1 VRTSGLTLGGVAIG
15 DEPDAWRDA
24 GFAVDAAG
32 GARVG
37 TLRLEIA
44 GRAGGPGLRG
54 WTLAGPDEVGGDT
67 ATTVAG
73 DTVTT
78 VDGMPTTLVAW
89 PDDEAPGAD
98 DHPNGV
104 RQLDHLVVVTPDLDR
119 TTAALGD
126 LGIEPRRDREAG
138 GGRRQRF
145 FRLGEA
151 LLELI
156 GPTEPAGDGPARLF
170 GLAFT
175 VADLDATVRTL
186 AAKIGEPKDAVQ
198 PGRRI
203 ATLHAGD
210 AVSVP
215 VAFMSAGGTGPGRR

>member
-1 VRTSGLTLGGVAIG
+1 VGTRGLTLGGVAIG
-15 DEPDAWRDA
+15 DEPDAWRNA
-24 GFAVDAAG
+24 GFAIDATG
-32 GARVG
+32 GAQVG
-37 TLRLEIA
+37 TVRLDIA
-44 GRAGGPGLRG
+44 GRAAGPGLVG
-54 WTLAGPDEVGGDT
+54 WTLAGPDDVDGG
-67 ATTVAG
+67 AA
-73 DTVTT
+73 TT
-78 VDGMPTTLVAW
+78 VDGLPTTLAAW
-89 PDDEAPGAD
+89 PDDDLGPG

-104 RQLDHLVVVTPDLDR
+104 RQLDHLVVVSPDLDR
-119 TTAALGD
+119 TTAALGA

-156 GPTEPAGDGPARLF
+156 GPADPAGDGPARLW

-186 AAKIGEPKDAVQ
+186 AGRIGAPKDAVQ

>member
-1 VRTSGLTLGGVAIG
+1 VRTSGLTLGGVAVG

-24 GFAVDAAG
+24 GFAVDSTSG
-32 GARVG
+32 VQVG
-37 TLRLEIA
+37 TVRLDIV
-44 GRAGGPGLRG
+44 GRAAGPGLLG
-54 WTLAGPDEVGGDT
+54 WTLAGPDALDGDAAT
-67 ATTVAG
+67 A
-73 DTVTT
+73 
-78 VDGMPTTLVAW
+78 VDGLPTTLATW
-89 PDDEAPGAD
+89 PEDDGAGAG

-104 RQLDHLVVVTPDLDR
+104 RRLDHLVVVTPDLDR
-119 TTAALGD
+119 TTGALGA

-151 LLELI
+151 ILELV
-156 GPTEPAGDGPARLF
+156 GGAEPGGAGPARLW

-186 AAKIGEPKDAVQ
+186 AGRIGEPKDAVQ

>member
-1 VRTSGLTLGGVAIG
+1 VRTRGLTLGGVAIG

-24 GFAVDAAG
+24 GFAVDATG
-32 GARVG
+32 GAQVG
-37 TLRLEIA
+37 TVRLEIA
-44 GRAGGPGLRG
+44 GRAAGSGLVG
-54 WTLAGPDEVGGDT
+54 WTLAGPDDPDGDA
-67 ATTVAG
+67 ATS
-73 DTVTT
+73 
-78 VDGMPTTLVAW
+78 VDGMPTTLAAW
-89 PDDEAPGAD
+89 PDDDLGPG

-104 RQLDHLVVVTPDLDR
+104 RQLDHLVVTTPDLDR
-119 TTAALGD
+119 TTAALAS
-126 LGIEPRRDREAG
+126 LGIEPRRDRDAG
-138 GGRRQRF
+138 SSRRQRF

-151 LLELI
+151 LLELV
-156 GPTEPAGDGPARLF
+156 GPAEPAGDGPARLW

-175 VADLDATVRTL
+175 VTDFDATVRTL
-186 AAKIGEPKDAVQ
+186 AGRIGEPKDAVQ

>member
-1 VRTSGLTLGGVAIG
+1 MRTSGLTLGGVAIG

-32 GARVG
+32 GAKVG
-37 TLRLEIA
+37 TLRLDIA

-54 WTLAGPDEVGGDT
+54 WTLAGPDDVDGD
-67 ATTVAG
+67 AA
-73 DTVTT
+73 TT
-78 VDGMPTTLVAW
+78 VDGMPTTLAAW
-89 PDDEAPGAD
+89 PDDEGPGAD

-156 GPTEPAGDGPARLF
+156 GPAEPAGDGPARLF

-175 VADLDATVRTL
+175 VADLDATVRAL
-186 AAKIGEPKDAVQ
+186 AGKIGEPKDAVQ

>member
-1 VRTSGLTLGGVAIG
+1 VRTSGLTLGGIAIG
-15 DEPDAWRDA
+15 DEPDAWRAA
-24 GFAVDAAG
+24 GFAVDVTG

-37 TLRLEIA
+37 TVRLDIA
-44 GRAGGPGLRG
+44 GRDAGPGLVS
-54 WTLAGPDEVGGDT
+54 WTLAGPDDVDGD
-67 ATTVAG
+67 AA
-73 DTVTT
+73 TT
-78 VDGMPTTLVAW
+78 VDGVPTTLATW
-89 PDDEAPGAD
+89 PDDDPGPD
-98 DHPNGV
+98 EHPNGV
-104 RQLDHLVVVTPDLDR
+104 VQLDHLVVMTPDLDR
-119 TTAALGD
+119 TTAALGA

-138 GGRRQRF
+138 GSRRQRF

-151 LLELI
+151 ILELI
-156 GPTEPAGDGPARLF
+156 GPAEPGGGGPARLW

-186 AAKIGEPKDAVQ
+186 AGQLGEPKDAVQ

-203 ATLHAGD
+203 VTLHAGD